1 MAIWTLSTLLSV
13 TTVAATLLC
22 YLSWTAIYRLH
33 LSPISKFPGP
43 RLAVLTFW
51 YEFYYDVIL
60 RGQYT
65 FHIRTLH
72 AKYGPII
79 RINPYELHISDPD
92 YYDDL
97 YASSASG
104 EKRNKWEWYT
114 KQFGTPEAMFSTIGH
129 DQHKARRAALN
140 RFFSMASVR
149 RLQPIIAERV
159 NALIQRLQDVKDV
172 KGDTGVIKAN
182 YAFAA
187 FTNDVVMQ
195 YAYGRSDH
203 RLDQENFGPEY
214 HDAVLE
220 AGKAAGLLKQMI
232 WIFHLMQ
239 SLPEW
244 LAVLLSPSFDLVL
257 RIQRQIEQQIAQ
269 IKAQPRSTYSD
280 LSHPTLFHEILQ
292 SNLPESD
299 KSVSRL
305 KDEAAIV
312 VGAGTLT
319 TSWALSV
326 ATYHLLASPR
336 ILNKLKTELTSAVPD
351 FDSPIVALPV
361 LETLPYLAAV
371 IQEAVRLSYGVASR
385 LQRIS
390 PEEPMPFRDR
400 TCGKDWIIPP
410 NTPVGMTSVL
420 IHQDESI
427 FPDAHSFVPERWID
441 NPRLDRYLV
450 SFSKG
455 SRQCLG
461 INLAY
466 AEMKICL
473 AAVFLKFGSGAVRME
488 GDEGVLEL
496 FETAVED
503 VEVVGDGFVPLARE
517 ESQGVRLKVKS

>member
-1 MAIWTLSTLLSV
+1 
-13 TTVAATLLC
+13 
-22 YLSWTAIYRLH
+22 
-33 LSPISKFPGP
+33 
-43 RLAVLTFW
+43 
-51 YEFYYDVIL
+51 
-60 RGQYT
+60 
-65 FHIRTLH
+65 
-72 AKYGPII
+72 
-79 RINPYELHISDPD
+79 
-92 YYDDL
+92 
-97 YASSASG
+97 
-104 EKRNKWEWYT
+104 
-114 KQFGTPEAMFSTIGH
+114 
-129 DQHKARRAALN
+129 
-140 RFFSMASVR
+140 
-149 RLQPIIAERV
+149 
-159 NALIQRLQDVKDV
+159 
-172 KGDTGVIKAN
+172 
-182 YAFAA
+182 
-187 FTNDVVMQ
+187 MQ

-203 RLDQENFGPEY
+203 RLEQEDFGPEY

-220 AGKAAGLLKQMI
+220 AGKTAGLLKQMI

-257 RIQRQIEQQIAQ
+257 RIQRQIEQQITQ

-292 SNLPESD
+292 SSLPESD
-299 KSVSRL
+299 KSVNRL

-336 ILNKLKTELTSAVPD
+336 ILRKLKTELMSAIR
-351 FDSPIVALPV
+351 DSDDPIIPLSV
-361 LETLPYLAAV
+361 LDSLPYVAAV

-385 LQRIS
+385 LQRVS
-390 PEEPMPFRDR
+390 PDKTMTFRDR

-410 NTPVGMTSVL
+410 NTPVGMTSVV

-427 FPDAHSFVPERWID
+427 FRDAHSFVPERWVD
-441 NPRLDRYLV
+441 DPRLDRYLV

-473 AAVFLKFGSGAVRME
+473 AAIFRRFGSESVRME
-488 GDEGVLEL
+488 GDEGILEL
-496 FETAVED
+496 FGTGVED
-503 VEVVGDGFVPLARE
+503 VEVVGDGYVPLARE
-517 ESQGVRLKVKS
+517 GSLGVRIRVRS

>member
-1 MAIWTLSTLLSV
+1 
-13 TTVAATLLC
+13 
-22 YLSWTAIYRLH
+22 
-33 LSPISKFPGP
+33 
-43 RLAVLTFW
+43 
-51 YEFYYDVIL
+51 
-60 RGQYT
+60 
-65 FHIRTLH
+65 
-72 AKYGPII
+72 
-79 RINPYELHISDPD
+79 
-92 YYDDL
+92 
-97 YASSASG
+97 
-104 EKRNKWEWYT
+104 
-114 KQFGTPEAMFSTIGH
+114 
-129 DQHKARRAALN
+129 
-140 RFFSMASVR
+140 
-149 RLQPIIAERV
+149 
-159 NALIQRLQDVKDV
+159 
-172 KGDTGVIKAN
+172 
-182 YAFAA
+182 
-187 FTNDVVMQ
+187 MQ

-203 RLDQENFGPEY
+203 RLEEEDFGPEY

-326 ATYHLLASPR
+326 ATYHLLGAPH
-336 ILNKLKTELTSAVPD
+336 ILHKLKTELLAAIS
-351 FDSPIVALPV
+351 DSDASTTPLPV
-361 LETLPYLAAV
+361 LENLPYLAAV
-371 IQEAVRLSYGVASR
+371 TQEAVRLSYGVASR
-385 LQRIS
+385 LQRVS
-390 PEEPMPFRDR
+390 PDKAMTFRDR
-400 TCGKDWIIPP
+400 TSGKDWIIPP
-410 NTPVGMTSVL
+410 KTPVGMTSVL

-427 FPDAHSFVPERWID
+427 FPDAHSFVPERWIND
-441 NPRLDRYLV
+441 PRLDRYLV

-473 AAVFLKFGSGAVRME
+473 AAIFRKFGSGTVRME

-496 FETAVED
+496 FGTSAED
-503 VEVVGDGFVPLARE
+503 VEVVGDGFVPLPKAQ
-517 ESQGVRLKVKS
+517 SLGVRLKVRS

>member
-1 MAIWTLSTLLSV
+1 
-13 TTVAATLLC
+13 
-22 YLSWTAIYRLH
+22 
-33 LSPISKFPGP
+33 
-43 RLAVLTFW
+43 
-51 YEFYYDVIL
+51 
-60 RGQYT
+60 
-65 FHIRTLH
+65 
-72 AKYGPII
+72 
-79 RINPYELHISDPD
+79 
-92 YYDDL
+92 
-97 YASSASG
+97 
-104 EKRNKWEWYT
+104 
-114 KQFGTPEAMFSTIGH
+114 
-129 DQHKARRAALN
+129 
-140 RFFSMASVR
+140 
-149 RLQPIIAERV
+149 
-159 NALIQRLQDVKDV
+159 
-172 KGDTGVIKAN
+172 
-182 YAFAA
+182 
-187 FTNDVVMQ
+187 MQ

-203 RLDQENFGPEY
+203 RLDQEDFGPEY

-232 WIFHLMQ
+232 WIFNLMK

-292 SNLPESD
+292 SNLPASD
-299 KSVSRL
+299 KSVNRL

-336 ILNKLKTELTSAVPD
+336 ILEKLKTELKSAIPNSDGPV
-351 FDSPIVALPV
+351 VALSV
-361 LETLPYLAAV
+361 LENLPYLAAV
-371 IQEAVRLSYGVASR
+371 IQEAIRLSYGVASR
-385 LQRIS
+385 LQLIS
-390 PEEPMPFRDR
+390 PDEPLTFRDR
-400 TCGKDWIIPP
+400 TSGKAWKIPP

-427 FPDAHSFVPERWID
+427 FHNAHSFEPERWIE

-466 AEMKICL
+466 AEMKLCL
-473 AAVFLKFGSGAVRME
+473 AAIFLKFGSEAVRME

-496 FETAVED
+496 FGTGVED
-503 VEVVGDGFVPLARE
+503 VEVVADGFVPLARE
-517 ESQGVRLKVKS
+517 ESLGVRLKVKS